1 MVEKAQ
7 MRAGAVL
14 LAAVCAFAPI
24 HEAAAWGASGH
35 SIVAE
40 IAQRRLH
47 PRALQAVKKLLGGE
61 KSLASIASWPDDIT
75 LLRPDTTNW
84 HFVNIPYDAT
94 DYVPARDCADT
105 PKGDCVI
112 NAIARSRAV
121 LADARAPARQRAEA
135 LKFLVHF
142 VGDVH
147 QPLHCADRN
156 DAGGNKVAV
165 TFFGTSMSLHAV
177 WDYGIID
184 KHTFDWGQYVD
195 EIERDSVAGKDLARL
210 QGGTPVQWALEAH
223 KLAVDVVYVLPEDL
237 KLSDDYYRSAR
248 PVVDRQLALAGVRLA
263 RLLNE
268 ILAPAPRHGKPAGR
282 RR

>member
-1 MVEKAQ
+1 MK
-7 MRAGAVL
+7 AGALL
-14 LAAVCAFAPI
+14 LAGVFALAPL
-24 HEAAAWGASGH
+24 HEAVGWGASGH

-47 PRALQAVKKLLGGE
+47 PRALRQVKRLLGGE
-61 KSLASIASWPDDIT
+61 KSLASIASWADDIV
-75 LLRPDTTNW
+75 LLRPNTLNW
-84 HFVNIPYDAT
+84 HFVNIPYGAA
-94 DYVPARDCADT
+94 DYVPARDCAET

-112 NAIARSRAV
+112 NAIARSRAI
-121 LADARAPARQRAEA
+121 LADARAPAQQRSEA

-147 QPLHCADRN
+147 QPLHSTDRN
-156 DAGGNKVAV
+156 DAGGTKVAV
-165 TFFGTSMSLHAV
+165 TFFGTPMSLHAA

-195 EIERDSVAGKDLARL
+195 EIERDWIAGKDLARL
-210 QGGTPVQWALEAH
+210 QRGSPVDWALEAH

-237 KLSDDYYRSAR
+237 KLGEEYYRRAL

-263 RLLNE
+263 ALLNE
-268 ILAPAPRHGKPAGR
+268 VLAPESRRGKPAGR

>member
-1 MVEKAQ
+1 MK
-7 MRAGAVL
+7 AGAVL
-14 LAAVCAFAPI
+14 LVAVFALAPVQ
-24 HEAAAWGASGH
+24 EAAAWGASGH

-47 PRALQAVKKLLGGE
+47 PRALRQVKKLLGGE
-61 KSLASIASWPDDIT
+61 KSLASIASWADDIT
-75 LLRPDTTNW
+75 LLRPNTANW
-84 HFVNIPYDAT
+84 HFVNIPYDAD
-94 DYVPARDCADT
+94 DYLPARDCPETA
-105 PKGDCVI
+105 KGDCAI

-121 LADARAPARQRAEA
+121 LADARAPAQQRAEA

-147 QPLHCADRN
+147 QPLHCTDRN

-165 TFFGTSMSLHAV
+165 AFFGSAMSLHAV

-195 EIERDSVAGKDLARL
+195 ELERNWIAGKDLARL
-210 QGGTPVQWALEAH
+210 QRGSPVDWALEAH
-223 KLAVDVVYVLPEDL
+223 KLAVEVVYVLPEDL
-237 KLSDDYYRSAR
+237 KLGEDYYRRAL

-263 RLLNE
+263 ALLNQ
-268 ILAPAPRHGKPAGR
+268 ILVPEGRRGKPAGR

>member
-1 MVEKAQ
+1 MK
-7 MRAGAVL
+7 AGALL
-14 LAAVCAFAPI
+14 LAGVCALAPV
-24 HEAAAWGASGH
+24 HEAVGWGASGH
-35 SIVAE
+35 STVAE

-47 PRALQAVKKLLGGE
+47 PYARRQVKRLLGGE
-61 KSLASIASWPDDIT
+61 KSLASIASWADDIV
-75 LLRPDTTNW
+75 LLRPNTFNW
-84 HFVNIPYDAT
+84 HFVNIPYDAA

-121 LADARAPARQRAEA
+121 LADARAPAQQRAEA

-142 VGDVH
+142 VGDLH
-147 QPLHCADRN
+147 QPLHVTDRD

-165 TFFGTSMSLHAV
+165 TFFGTPMSLHAV

-195 EIERDSVAGKDLARL
+195 EIERNWIAGKDLVRL
-210 QGGTPVQWALEAH
+210 QRGSPVDWALDAH
-223 KLAVDVVYVLPEDL
+223 KLAVDVVYVLPEDF
-237 KLSDDYYRSAR
+237 KLGDDYYRRAL

-263 RLLNE
+263 ALLNE
-268 ILAPAPRHGKPAGR
+268 ILAPQSRRGKPAGR